1 MRVENVPIK
10 MLKEEQMRKLVVGL
24 ALMLAVFTFL
34 GALSYSDKT
43 DVTSNT
49 KTVSVLM
56 PQG

>member
-1 MRVENVPIK
+1 
-10 MLKEEQMRKLVVGL
+10 MRKFVVGL

-34 GALSYSDKT
+34 GALSYSDKP
-43 DVTSNT
+43 DASPNT